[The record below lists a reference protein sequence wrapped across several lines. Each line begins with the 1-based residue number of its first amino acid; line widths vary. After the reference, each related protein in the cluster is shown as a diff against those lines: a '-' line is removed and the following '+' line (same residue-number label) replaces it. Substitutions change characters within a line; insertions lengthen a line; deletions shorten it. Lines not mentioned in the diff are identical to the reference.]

1 MAFGKQWISTEMD
14 ADGDRC
20 QMYRVSISLFSNK
33 KKCLKFTLHFLSYQ
47 LNLIFFYLISF
58 HYSALWTHGC
68 NCVFI
73 KRGDSVC
80 LIKCIP
86 PTDPVTM
93 MHTQLC
99 ASLPTNSA
107 PAARRLSEGRGGAL
121 QFCILIKKFKWGRW
135 GWGRRVSARARWRG

>member
-1 MAFGKQWISTEMD
+1 MFKIHAAFFEISVKPD
-14 ADGDRC
+14 
-20 QMYRVSISLFSNK
+20 
-33 KKCLKFTLHFLSYQ
+33 
-47 LNLIFFYLISF
+47 FFNFISF

-107 PAARRLSEGRGGAL
+107 PAARRLSEGRGGGIAVL
-121 QFCILIKKFKWGRW
+121 HFNKE
-135 GWGRRVSARARWRG
+135 V